1 MFLLIFYFS
10 IAVLVSFLC
19 SLLESVLLSVPYSHV
34 QSVLQSGKKYG
45 PSLKQLKYDISRPLS
60 AILTLNTIANTLGA
74 CGVGAQVHKIFGN
87 EYVTAFSI
95 LLTFT
100 ILIVSE
106 IIPKTLGA
114 GYWRN
119 LLAPAIY
126 LIRFLMVLCYPFVF
140 LSRLANKMLGAKTT
154 AVTRDDVVGTAEV
167 GVREGV
173 IYKNEGE
180 LIKNILKLKN
190 RRVSEI
196 MTPRTVITAFEK
208 DTTIEDVITKYQPIR
223 FARIPVYEKSLDQVI
238 GLVHRYKILE
248 AGAQDCDSVKVSS
261 YLKPVHLVPESI
273 SVTAA
278 LDQFIKRKEHIFIV
292 VDEYGTVSGLVTM
305 EDVVETV
312 LGIEIVDELDSVAD
326 MREQARNQWKQKKQ
340 RAKKHISS

>member
-1 MFLLIFYFS
+1 M
-10 IAVLVSFLC
+10 
-19 SLLESVLLSVPYSHV
+19 SVPYSHV
-34 QSVLQSGKKYG
+34 QHILQAGKKYG
-45 PSLKQLKYDISRPLS
+45 PKLKELKYNISRPLS
-60 AILTLNTIANTLGA
+60 AILTLNTFANTLGA
-74 CGVGAQVHKIFGN
+74 CGVGAQVHKLFGN
-87 EYVTAFSI
+87 GYVTWFSI

-114 GYWRN
+114 SYWRG
-119 LLAPAIY
+119 LLPFAVY
-126 LIRFLMVLCYPFVF
+126 LIRFFMVICYPFVQ
-140 LSRLANKMLGAKTT
+140 LSRLTSKIFGTRMT
-154 AVTRDDVVGTAEV
+154 AVTRDDVIGAAEV
-167 GVREGV
+167 GVNEGV
-173 IYKNEGE
+173 IYKNESE

-190 RRVSEI
+190 RRVSGI

-208 DTTIEDVITKYQPIR
+208 NATIEEVIEKYQPIR
-223 FARIPVYEKSLDQVI
+223 FSRIPVYDGSLDQVI

-248 AGAQDCDSVKVSS
+248 ASSRDCDTVKVSS
-261 YLKPVHLVPESI
+261 YLKPVHLIPENI

-305 EDVVETV
+305 EDVVETI

-326 MREQARNQWKQKKQ
+326 MRQQALNQWRQKKRQ
-340 RAKKHISS
+340 VGKPGSS